1 MLDVK
6 DDQLFNDISM
16 KLRDMQWLQD
26 FYVKNHYTNYRDKKL
41 WDLRPTTL
49 NPLYKIKLYKF
60 TWLFYPKDSL
70 SSTYNLIH
78 VYNATTFNC
87 SSGSLQPRW
96 MDESLQRKIQRSN
109 PWIRDWKWCDTLL
122 SPQWELLNKFEFFF

>member
-41 WDLRPTTL
+41 
-49 NPLYKIKLYKF
+49 
-60 TWLFYPKDSL
+60 
-70 SSTYNLIH
+70 
-78 VYNATTFNC
+78 
-87 SSGSLQPRW
+87 
-96 MDESLQRKIQRSN
+96 
-109 PWIRDWKWCDTLL
+109 
-122 SPQWELLNKFEFFF
+122 